1 MTLPPE
7 ILDEIFSH
15 IFNAEFYTPFATTS
29 THPKLSW
36 NPNQLK
42 ACHVNL
48 LQTCVALATVG
59 LRYLYSR
66 CYFKLVLYFQREGHC
81 SIIPEG
87 AAVDFMQNI
96 QFRISSDCNFTM
108 HSSPEEI
115 PMVPCEAMIR
125 RFTGNK
131 TSRSKSSVIYRGQ
144 CARQRG
150 CLPLIKE
157 LTGFQTFTLI
167 CRGWKDSHQC
177 WLDNAVTKTS
187 RQTEMDAVLESLKP
201 TLGPVQLVEDATC
214 RDLIFNF
221 RPKEFAT
228 RILNSTTT

>member
-15 IFNAEFYTPFATTS
+15 IFNAKFYTPLATTS

-42 ACHVNL
+42 ACHVNI

-66 CYFKLVLYFQREGHC
+66 CYFKLVLYCQREGHC

-87 AAVDFMQNI
+87 AAIDFMQNI
-96 QFRISSDCNFTM
+96 QFRISSDCDFTM
-108 HSSPEEI
+108 HPSPEDI
-115 PMVPCEAMIR
+115 SINPCEAMIR

-131 TSRSKSSVIYRGQ
+131 ISRSKCSVIYRGQ

-157 LTGFQTFTLI
+157 LTGFQTFTSL
-167 CRGWKDSHQC
+167 S
-177 WLDNAVTKTS
+177 WLERFAPMLARQYSTDNEPAGRNGRSFGEFETDI
-187 RQTEMDAVLESLKP
+187 R
-201 TLGPVQLVEDATC
+201 TC
-214 RDLIFNF
+214 AAGRRRNV
-221 RPKEFAT
+221 
-228 RILNSTTT
+228 